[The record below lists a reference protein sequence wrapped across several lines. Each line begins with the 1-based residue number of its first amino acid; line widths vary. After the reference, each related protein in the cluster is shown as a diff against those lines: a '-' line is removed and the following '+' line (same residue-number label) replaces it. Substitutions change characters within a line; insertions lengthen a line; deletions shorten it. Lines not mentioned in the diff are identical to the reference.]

1 MLLGRTSVG
10 VFFHIP
16 KVPPM
21 FLPLIGITL
30 GSLALLKLGALV
42 VWVTILALALKLA
55 VAVIF
60 LLAGLLGWKH
70 VNRK

>member
-1 MLLGRTSVG
+1 
-10 VFFHIP
+10 
-16 KVPPM
+16 M
-21 FLPLIGITL
+21 FLPLFGITL

-42 VWVTILALALKLA
+42 VWVTILGVALKLA
-55 VAVIF
+55 VGVIF

>member
-1 MLLGRTSVG
+1 MSVDSAW
-10 VFFHIP
+10 VFLFPHP
-16 KVPPM
+16 ESTPM
-21 FLPLIGITL
+21 FLPLIGISL

-70 VNRK
+70 VNRKE

>member
-1 MLLGRTSVG
+1 
-10 VFFHIP
+10 
-16 KVPPM
+16 M
-21 FLPLIGITL
+21 FLPVIGITL
-30 GSLALLKLGALV
+30 GSVALLKLGALV

-70 VNRK
+70 INKP